1 MMAKMAEKY
10 YYEEQM
16 DTYNGN
22 IMVLRE
28 DEQIFVVLKKLEE
41 LELKLY

>member
-16 DTYNGN
+16 DIYNGN

-28 DEQIFVVLKKLEE
+28 DERIFVVLKKLEE